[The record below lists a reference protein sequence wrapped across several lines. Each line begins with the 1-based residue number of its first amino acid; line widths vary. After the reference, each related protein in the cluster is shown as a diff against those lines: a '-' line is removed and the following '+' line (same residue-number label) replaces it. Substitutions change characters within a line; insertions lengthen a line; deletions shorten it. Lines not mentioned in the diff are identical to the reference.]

1 MQVGVYRWVCTSEC
15 VQVGVY
21 RWVCT
26 GEWIQVGGYRW
37 VGEYM
42 WVDVDTPTSLSN
54 LLSLSTP
61 VDISSVL

>member
-1 MQVGVYRWVCTSEC
+1 MGTGGWV
-15 VQVGVY
+15 Q
-21 RWVCT
+21 
-26 GEWIQVGGYRW
+26 